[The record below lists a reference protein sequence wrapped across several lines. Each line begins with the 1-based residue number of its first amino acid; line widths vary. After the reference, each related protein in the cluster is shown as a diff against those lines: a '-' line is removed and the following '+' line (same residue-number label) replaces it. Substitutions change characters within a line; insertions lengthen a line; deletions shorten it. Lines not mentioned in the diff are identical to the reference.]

1 MARWRWLVVVTA
13 LLALAYVHRGGFY
26 MYAMY
31 VVLALLFT
39 SRLTA
44 LHGLKGVTHRRYCPV
59 QRARLGES
67 VDVRVEISH
76 GSRWPVPWVL
86 VEDLVPAALG
96 RTGEVARVAT
106 LWPKQSLGL
115 RYSLH
120 CDRRGYHQIGPVLIE
135 TGDLFGLIRRFES
148 GERAHYLTVYPE
160 VVPIGGY
167 DVASRRPIGEVR
179 VQRRGFEDPSR
190 LRGVRE
196 YQPGDKLSRIHWR
209 SSARTGRLQT
219 KIYEPT
225 VMIGALVVLDMFAPA
240 YEEHAADERSE
251 LAVTAAASLAT
262 YVSHGGQRAGF
273 FSNGRDA
280 ADRARYEDIEV
291 QAATRWQA
299 ERLAQMREHSDRLR
313 PFEVTVG
320 RGPTTLQRILDATA
334 RVELSDFQPVGQM
347 LLREYPRLARD
358 VTILV
363 LTPRVDQALLE
374 AVAAMRK
381 SGFVMSVFVV
391 GNSAGYA
398 AARGKLLAEG
408 VPAYDLLAKH
418 HLRELAAVRL

>member
-1 MARWRWLVVVTA
+1 MAAIV
-13 LLALAYVHRGGFY
+13 LALSYVLRIGFFT
-26 MYAMY
+26 YALY
-31 VVLALLFT
+31 VVLALLVMSALI
-39 SRLTA
+39 SR
-44 LHGLKGVTHRRYCPV
+44 HGLAGITHKRYCAV

-67 VDVRVEISH
+67 VDVRIEIRH
-76 GSRWPVPWVL
+76 EGRWPVPWVL

-96 RTGEVARVAT
+96 RAGEVARVAA
-106 LWPKQSLGL
+106 LWPKQTLGL
-115 RYSLH
+115 RYSLR
-120 CDRRGYHQIGPVLIE
+120 CDRRGYHQIGPLLLE
-135 TGDLFGLIRRFES
+135 TGDLFGLVRRFEA
-148 GERAHYLTVYPE
+148 GERAHYLIVHPE

-167 DVASRRPIGEVR
+167 DVASPRPIGEVR

-190 LRGVRE
+190 LRGVRD

-273 FSNGRDA
+273 LSNGRDA
-280 ADRARYEDIEV
+280 ADRARYDDIEL

-299 ERLAQMREHSDRLR
+299 ERMAQMREHSDRLR

-320 RGPTTLQRILDATA
+320 PGPTTLQRILDATA
-334 RVELSDFQPVGQM
+334 RVELSDFQPLGRM

-358 VTILV
+358 VSILV

-381 SGFVMSVFVV
+381 SGFVMSVLVV